1 MKSNLESYVKTYK
14 DFLTIDECDAIVEQ
28 SKNLVWEKHSYQDPV
43 TKEFI
48 TSGDTELDNV
58 WPNSSFEYKDII
70 MQRLWYAIREYIED
84 LNFSWFNSWQG
95 FMDIRLNKYNENNKM
110 NNHCDHI
117 HTLFDGN
124 ARGIPILTILGSL
137 NDDYQ
142 GGKFIMWEDKE
153 VTINKGELIIFPS
166 NFLYPHRVETI
177 TKGTRYTFV
186 SWVW

>member
-1 MKSNLESYVKTYK
+1 MKSNLESYVKIYK
-14 DFLTIDECDAIVEQ
+14 NFLTTDECDTIVDQ
-28 SKNLVWEKHSYQDPV
+28 SKNLLWEKHYYQDPV
-43 TKEFI
+43 TKERV

-58 WPNSSFEYKDII
+58 WPDSSFEFKDII
-70 MQRLWYAIREYIED
+70 MQRLWYAIKEYIED
-84 LNFSWFNSWQG
+84 LEFSWFTSWQG
-95 FMDIRLNKYNENNKM
+95 FMDIRLNKYNKNNKM

-142 GGKFIMWEDKE
+142 GGEFIMWEDKK
-153 VTINKGELIIFPS
+153 VTIKKGELIIFPS

-177 TKGTRYTFV
+177 TEGTRYSFV